1 MISLSAETH
10 FTSALSQSFSLSQQ
24 NSIENWANSEE
35 GVIFLTPMIKSF
47 SLVFVE
53 WIRKYENVLD
63 NHGEGSGGGGGGT
76 L

>member
-1 MISLSAETH
+1 MRTDENLINDLTLSRNTFYICSLP
-10 FTSALSQSFSLSQQ
+10 
-24 NSIENWANSEE
+24 
-35 GVIFLTPMIKSF
+35 VFL